1 MFDANTGTFIYK
13 SAILWIDLAVSLLL
27 IGALLYIFISVVHN
41 KFMTI
46 FSSAVVGLTVVS
58 WFFGLKF
65 VWAIS
70 LVVMTALMV
79 LALIQYQNELHNFFR
94 NFSLKKTK
102 ITTGKVYDRHALCQ
116 KIAIAVETLSKTKT
130 GALITFEKE
139 QKLDDVVK
147 SGTVLHSPVSPE
159 LLCTIFYPG
168 TRLHDGAVV
177 IRRDEILAASVYYT
191 PTSRPLTG
199 KFGSRHRAAIGIS
212 EVTDAVTVV
221 VSEETGRISLTY
233 KGDLIP
239 IQPDNFLR
247 TLEDYVMQDSSKDE
261 E

>member
-1 MFDANTGTFIYK
+1 MFDAYSGQLIYN
-13 SAILWIDLAVSLLL
+13 SPILWIDLGISIVL
-27 IGALLYIFISVVHN
+27 IAILLYVSIHIFHSKVATTV
-41 KFMTI
+41 
-46 FSSAVVGLTVVS
+46 SSITAATSIAS

-65 VWAIS
+65 VWAIT
-70 LVVMTALMV
+70 LTVMTAMMV
-79 LALIQYQNELHNFFR
+79 MVLIQYQNELHIFFR
-94 NFSLKKTK
+94 NFSLKKKK
-102 ITTGKVYDRHALCQ
+102 ITTERVYDRHALCQ

-139 QKLDDVVK
+139 TKLSDIVK
-147 SGTVLHSPVSPE
+147 SGTILHSPVTPE

-221 VSEETGRISLTY
+221 VSEETGRISIAY
-233 KGDLIP
+233 KGDLISV
-239 IQPDNFLR
+239 QPDNFLR
-247 TLEDYVMQDSSKDE
+247 TLEDYVMQDSSKE